1 MNKRS
6 LNGLYLIWVK
16 MIDLQK
22 KLGNQNECHV
32 AMKKI
37 KSFCKTK
44 YPTKEQ
50 CKDTKEKQINWV
62 MMMKIKVYTIM
73 KMLLIIKFIT
83 LI

>member
-16 MIDLQK
+16 IIDLQK
-22 KLGNQNECHV
+22 RLGNQNECHV

-50 CKDTKEKQINWV
+50 FKDTKEKQINWV
-62 MMMKIKVYTIM
+62 MMKIKVYTIM
-73 KMLLIIKFIT
+73 KMLLIIRFIT